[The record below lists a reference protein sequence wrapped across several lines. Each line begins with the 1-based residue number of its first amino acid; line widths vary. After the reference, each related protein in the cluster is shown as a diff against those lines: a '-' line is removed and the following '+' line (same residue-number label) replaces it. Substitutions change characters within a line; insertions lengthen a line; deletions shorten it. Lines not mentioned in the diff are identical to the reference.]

1 MYEMLRCML
10 CLSENEANSLQTSLS
25 FSVPNL
31 SERDAQTTES
41 RDCMDLAVLIAVA
54 VAKTKSMALLDRL
67 AYALN
72 PESVR
77 MAVADALRVIQYD
90 QVSRNPSIVQTID
103 ESGHPIVKVRTEDR
117 DEPIVIRGR
126 LPSSEAVRRFIE
138 EADPDL
144 AKKVG
149 VRASSLLVEALSE
162 QEEDR

>member
-1 MYEMLRCML
+1 M
-10 CLSENEANSLQTSLS
+10 NSQ
-25 FSVPNL
+25 
-31 SERDAQTTES
+31 DY
-41 RDCMDLAVLIAVA
+41 MDVAVLMAVA
-54 VAKTKSMALLDRL
+54 VARTKSMALLDRL

-72 PESVR
+72 PESIR

-90 QVSRNPSIVQTID
+90 QFSRNPSTVQAVD
-103 ESGHPIVKVRTEDR
+103 ESGRPVVKVRTEER

-149 VRASSLLVEALSE
+149 THASSLLVEAL
-162 QEEDR
+162 EECELTTGCTYRLKKGRNSSDTMTDGEGS

>member
-41 RDCMDLAVLIAVA
+41 RDCMDLAALIA

-72 PESVR
+72 PESLR

-138 EADPDL
+138 EADPGL
-144 AKKVG
+144 ARKVG
-149 VRASSLLVEALSE
+149 ARASSLLVEALSE